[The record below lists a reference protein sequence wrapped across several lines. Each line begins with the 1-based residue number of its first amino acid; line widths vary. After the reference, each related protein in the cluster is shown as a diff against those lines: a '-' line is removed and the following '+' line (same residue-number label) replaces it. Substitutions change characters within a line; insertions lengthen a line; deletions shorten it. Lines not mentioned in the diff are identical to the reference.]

1 MRTTRTRRALA
12 GTALATLALA
22 GGIAVSQASASA
34 HEGHAPVAAP
44 AAPTAPADLTGAQRQ
59 VIREAT
65 RRFADVDVAIAAGYL
80 PTDECAEA
88 PGLGAMGYHYVNP
101 QLIGDGRIDPTQPEI
116 LLFAPTEKGPKLVGV
131 EYMAVDADGSL
142 ETDDD
147 RPTMLGHGL
156 EGPMP
161 GHEPGMPVHYDL
173 HAWVFTHNPNG
184 ELATWNPA
192 ITCPQS

>member
-1 MRTTRTRRALA
+1 MSTIRTRRATA
-12 GTALATLALA
+12 GAAIATLALIA
-22 GGIAVSQASASA
+22 GIAVSQPSASA
-34 HEGHAPVAAP
+34 HESHDRADESP
-44 AAPTAPADLTGAQRQ
+44 AATELTGAQRQ

-65 RRFADVDVAIAAGYL
+65 RHLADIDVAIAAGYL

-101 QLIGDGRIDPTQPEI
+101 QLIGDGRIDPTQPEV
-116 LLFAPTEKGPKLVGV
+116 LLFAPTRKGPKLVGV
-131 EYMAVDADGSL
+131 EYLVFDADGLL

-173 HAWVFTHNPNG
+173 HAWVFTDNPSG

-192 ITCPQS
+192 ITCPQH